1 MQVPEDGSVNPVDL
15 CMAYAKGA
23 RNLGVEIVEGA
34 RVARLI
40 AESGRAVGVMTED
53 GSVIRIAPRCSCDRR
68 LVAGAGG

>member
-40 AESGRAVGVMTED
+40 AESGRAV
-53 GSVIRIAPRCSCDRR
+53 A
-68 LVAGAGG
+68 